1 MKTPDLPAED
11 TSPGTRL
18 VRAYLR
24 HEEWS
29 VNTFGPDK
37 GPVGPLKDLSDYV
50 DYQFLV
56 WDAMR
61 RAGVTLVEF
70 IAAIEAK
77 QKLLNAQRYE
87 REPSFPVKGQPPAN
101 VAAAQQAVRKAL
113 LEQVAVH
120 HAPLEAPETTPTQA
134 TIDACERTKRRF
146 RDEPRPAFTRDPWS
160 QT

>member
-37 GPVGPLKDLSDYV
+37 GPVGPLKHLVKEAEEAIEDPQDLSEYV
-50 DYQFLV
+50 DCQMLI

-61 RAGVTLVEF
+61 RAGFTLVEF
-70 IAAIEAK
+70 IAAIEEK
-77 QKLLNAQRYE
+77 QKLLNVRKYE
-87 REPSFPVKGQPPAN
+87 RTPEGEPSFHVKEDAPAMD
-101 VAAAQQAVRKAL
+101 VI
-113 LEQVAVH
+113 E
-120 HAPLEAPETTPTQA
+120 
-134 TIDACERTKRRF
+134 ACERTKRRW
-146 RDEPRPAFTRDPWS
+146 RDEPRPAFTRNPWD
-160 QT
+160 QA